1 MGEERC
7 GRRDQ
12 ARGPQRKLG
21 VCVTT
26 LMYACKDMQ
35 ARALLE
41 TRGPKQRMGSHGRS
55 SSKPGWGSGRL
66 GNKQEEELQCPR
78 RE

>member
-1 MGEERC
+1 MIKTIPKKKKCKKAKRLSDE
-7 GRRDQ
+7 
-12 ARGPQRKLG
+12 ALH
-21 VCVTT
+21 